1 MMYQDVVIVI
11 PAFEPDQRMLELLRD
26 IRARE
31 NKPFEIVLIDDGSGP
46 DYKALFEEAEKK
58 YACHLLTHSENK
70 GKGRA
75 LKTAISYILEK
86 LPQAKGIVTIDSD
99 GQHTYEDTLKCLAE
113 FLRYPDSL
121 VLGVRK
127 FENSVPLRSRFGN
140 VLTRDVL
147 GAFTGMKVSDT
158 QTGLR
163 VLPASWLKEMLDV
176 EGERYEFEMNML
188 LKAKEDAIPIREVGI
203 ATIYLDENQ
212 SSHFDV
218 VRDSLR
224 IYKVFFKY
232 IFSSLFS
239 FLVDIVAFTILI
251 SLFNGL
257 SFSAVTLASVL
268 ARAISSVVNYF
279 LNHKVVFKKGKASS
293 AVKYF
298 TLVVVQIMVSSFL
311 VTIVG
316 NALTAVPISIVKIVV
331 DGVLFFVSY
340 FIQKH
345 LVFNGGE
352 NEES

>member
-1 MMYQDVVIVI
+1 M
-11 PAFEPDQRMLELLRD
+11 
-26 IRARE
+26 
-31 NKPFEIVLIDDGSGP
+31 
-46 DYKALFEEAEKK
+46 
-58 YACHLLTHSENK
+58 
-70 GKGRA
+70 
-75 LKTAISYILEK
+75 
-86 LPQAKGIVTIDSD
+86 
-99 GQHTYEDTLKCLAE
+99 
-113 FLRYPDSL
+113 RYPDSL

>member
-1 MMYQDVVIVI
+1 
-11 PAFEPDQRMLELLRD
+11 
-26 IRARE
+26 
-31 NKPFEIVLIDDGSGP
+31 
-46 DYKALFEEAEKK
+46 
-58 YACHLLTHSENK
+58 
-70 GKGRA
+70 
-75 LKTAISYILEK
+75 
-86 LPQAKGIVTIDSD
+86 
-99 GQHTYEDTLKCLAE
+99 
-113 FLRYPDSL
+113 
-121 VLGVRK
+121 
-127 FENSVPLRSRFGN
+127 
-140 VLTRDVL
+140 
-147 GAFTGMKVSDT
+147 MKVSDT

-279 LNHKVVFKKGKASS
+279 LNHKVVSKGKASS

>member
-11 PAFEPDQRMLELLRD
+11 PAYEPDRRLIALLQD

-31 NKPFEIVLIDDGSGP
+31 NDPFEIVLVDDGSGAEYE
-46 DYKALFEEAEKK
+46 DLFAEAQHD
-58 YACHLLTHSENK
+58 YACHFQRHSENK

-75 LKTAISYILEK
+75 LKTAISYVLEN
-86 LPQAKGIVTIDSD
+86 LPNAKGIVTIDSD
-99 GQHTYEDTLKCLAE
+99 GQHTYEDTLKCLDE
-113 FLRYPDSL
+113 FLKYPDSL
-121 VLGVRK
+121 VLGVRT
-127 FENSVPLRSRFGN
+127 FENAVPLRSKFGN
-140 VLTRDVL
+140 LLTRDVL

-163 VLPASWLKEMLDV
+163 VIPMSWLPKLLTVD
-176 EGERYEFEMNML
+176 GERYEFEMNML
-188 LKAKEDAIPIREVGI
+188 LAAKEDDIPIREVGI

-218 VRDSLR
+218 IRDSIR

-251 SLFNGL
+251 SLFSGL

-268 ARAISSVVNYF
+268 ARAISSIVNF
-279 LNHKVVFKKGKASS
+279 TLNHKLVFKQGQSSS

-298 TLVVVQIMVSSFL
+298 TLVVVQILLSSVL
-311 VTIVG
+311 VTILG
-316 NALTAVPISIVKIVV
+316 NVLSAIPISVVKILV
-331 DGVLFFVSY
+331 DGMLFFVSY
-340 FIQKH
+340 FVQKH
-345 LVFNGGE
+345 LIFTGGK
-352 NEES
+352 NEK

>member
-1 MMYQDVVIVI
+1 MMYQEVVIVI

-46 DYKALFEEAEKK
+46 DYKALFEEAEEK
-58 YACHLLTHSENK
+58 YACHLLTHPENK

-99 GQHTYEDTLKCLAE
+99 GQHTYEDTLKCLDE

-147 GAFTGMKVSDT
+147 DAFTGMKVSDT

-239 FLVDIVAFTILI
+239 FLVDIIAFTILI
-251 SLFNGL
+251 SLLNGL

-311 VTIVG
+311 VAIVG

-331 DGVLFFVSY
+331 DGMLFFVSY
-340 FIQKH
+340 FVQKH

>member
-1 MMYQDVVIVI
+1 MNYQDVVIVI
-11 PAFEPDQRMLELLRD
+11 PAFEPDHRMLDLLRD
-26 IRARE
+26 IRTRE
-31 NKPFEIVLIDDGSGP
+31 NKPFEIILVDDGSGS
-46 DYKALFEEAEKK
+46 DYKTLFDEAKEK

-75 LKTAISYILEK
+75 LKTAISYTLEH

-99 GQHTYEDTLKCLAE
+99 GQHTYEDTLKCLDE
-113 FLRYPDSL
+113 FLKHPDSL

-127 FENSVPLRSRFGN
+127 FENSVPLRSKFGN
-140 VLTRDVL
+140 ILTRDVL

-163 VLPASWLKEMLDV
+163 VIPASWLKRLLTVD
-176 EGERYEFEMNML
+176 GERYEYEMNML
-188 LKAKEDAIPIREVGI
+188 LEAKEDGIPIREVGI

-218 VRDSLR
+218 IRDSLR

-257 SFSAVTLASVL
+257 SLSAVTLASVL
-268 ARAISSVVNYF
+268 ARAISSVVNYI

-298 TLVVVQIMVSSFL
+298 ILVVVQIMLSSLL
-311 VTIVG
+311 VTLVG
-316 NALTAVPISIVKIVV
+316 NALTKVPISIVKIVV
-331 DGVLFFVSY
+331 DCALFFVSY
-340 FIQKH
+340 FVQKH
-345 LVFNGGE
+345 FVFSGGG
-352 NEES
+352 NEEV